1 MAAGHQFRHAPVL
14 LEECIE
20 GLAIQSDGLYIDG
33 TFGRGGHSAAVL
45 DRLGE
50 SGRLLALDR
59 DAEAVGSAGALG
71 LLQDRRFRIAHARF
85 SELGALA
92 SAAGW
97 AGRVSGILLDLG
109 VSSPQLDDGGR
120 GFSFMRDGPLDMR
133 MDQSQG
139 MTAEEWL
146 AVVSE
151 AELCRVIKEY
161 GEERYARRI
170 ARSIVERRARGALVS
185 TAQLASLV
193 AASMPRREKGQHP
206 ATRTFQAIRI
216 QINQEL
222 NDIQAVLE
230 QAVDVLAAGGRLVVI
245 AFHSLEDR
253 IVKRFMRDE
262 SRGGHADDA
271 ALGWPAMT
279 GWPAP
284 RLRRVGRAIRA
295 GTGEIAANPRARSAV
310 LRIAERL
317 PS

>member
-1 MAAGHQFRHAPVL
+1 MEQGQKLSHAPVL

-45 DRLGE
+45 GRLSE

-59 DAEAVGSAGALG
+59 DAEAVGSANALA
-71 LLQDRRFRIAHARF
+71 LAQDRRFRIAHARF
-85 SELGALA
+85 GELGELV
-92 SAAGW
+92 SEAGW
-97 AGRVSGILLDLG
+97 VGRVSGILLDLG

-151 AELCRVIKEY
+151 AELCRVLKEY

-170 ARSIVERRARGALVS
+170 ARAIVDRRSRGALVS
-185 TAQLASLV
+185 TAQLAAV
-193 AASMPRREKGQHP
+193 IAASMPRREKGQHP
-206 ATRTFQAIRI
+206 ATRSFQAIRI

-222 NDIQAVLE
+222 ADIQAALE
-230 QAVDVLAAGGRLVVI
+230 QAVDLLAAGGRLVVI

-253 IVKRFMRDE
+253 IVKRFLRDE
-262 SRGGHADDA
+262 SRGGTAGDSP
-271 ALGWPAMT
+271 LGWPNTAE
-279 GWPAP
+279 WQAP

-295 GTGEIAANPRARSAV
+295 GAGEIGANLRARSAV